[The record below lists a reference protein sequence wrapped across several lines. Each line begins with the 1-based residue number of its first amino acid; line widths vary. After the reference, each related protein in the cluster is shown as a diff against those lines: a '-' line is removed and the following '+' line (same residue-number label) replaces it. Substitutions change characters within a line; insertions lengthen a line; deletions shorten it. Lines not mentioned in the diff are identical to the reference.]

1 LADQFNPLQM
11 KGRILFLIL
20 VFTGFALNLSAQEGI
35 IRGNLFDKDS
45 GEPIIFANVI
55 LENTNFGVT
64 TDIDGFFNLSRVPAG
79 NYTLVASYI
88 GYETVELEIS
98 LTQGAIE
105 YRKITMTQSG
115 IGLNVVDISAK
126 RERARSETQVSKIKI
141 TQKEI
146 QSLPAIGG
154 EADILQYLQLIP
166 GIIATGDQG
175 GQLYI
180 RGGSPIQNKIML
192 DGITIINPFHSIGS
206 FSVFETEIIKNV
218 DVITGG
224 FNAEHGGRIS
234 AVVDISTR
242 EGNKNHLSGV
252 LSASPFMA
260 KALLEGPIIRY
271 REDRP
276 FNASFILTG
285 KQSLIDRTSMALYP
299 YINREDSVGLPYK
312 LSDYYGKLSLELGA
326 GSKMDLFGF
335 SFNDRYNYP
344 EVADIQWQNRGG
356 GMNFKIVPSNSNI
369 IINAR
374 AGYSAY
380 LTELV
385 NADGQPRLSELNGFV
400 SEVDFTVF
408 GDAFTANYGFE
419 INGVN
424 TNFEFVNPYNV
435 RLREF
440 QNTTEINAYTKFS
453 KKWNRFIFEPG
464 LRAQF
469 YASLGDVE
477 LEPRISMKY
486 NINKFLRLK
495 AAGGWYSQNL
505 ISTSTER
512 DVVNLFVGF
521 ISSPEERVYDPF
533 TEANTNH
540 KLQKALQGV
549 FGIEYSPTSTLDFNL
564 EGYYKE
570 FDQMI
575 VVNRNKQKVS
585 DPNYVVEKGD
595 AYGMDLSAR
604 YQVNNMYF
612 YGTYSLGFVQRDDSE
627 QVYPTIFDRRH
638 NINLL
643 SSMSFGPKNSWE
655 ISARWNFGSG
665 FPFTKTQGF
674 FDQILFQ
681 QGANTEYE
689 TENPDHIGVIY
700 SEARNGGR
708 LPYYHRLD
716 ISFKK
721 TMHFTERVSLE
732 ILASVTNVYD
742 RDNIFYFDRIRY
754 ERVNQLPILPTL
766 GLKFSF

>member
-1 LADQFNPLQM
+1 M
-11 KGRILFLIL
+11 KVRILL
-20 VFTGFALNLSAQEGI
+20 VFLFITVFSVAGFTQNDATL
-35 IRGNLFDKDS
+35 RGNLYDKNT

-55 LENTNFGVT
+55 LKDTNLGVT
-64 TDIDGFFNLSRVPAG
+64 TDIDGFFNLSKVPAG
-79 NYTLVASYI
+79 KYILVASYI
-88 GYETVELEIS
+88 GYETVEVTVELEP
-98 LTQGAIE
+98 GDIE
-105 YRKITMTQSG
+105 YQKISMIQSG

-146 QSLPAIGG
+146 QALPAVGG

-166 GIIATGDQG
+166 GIVATGDQG

-192 DGITIINPFHSIGS
+192 DGLTIINPFHSIGS

-242 EGNKNHLSGV
+242 SGNKSHFGGV

-260 KALLEGPIIRY
+260 KALFEGPIIKY
-271 REDRP
+271 SEDKP
-276 FNASFILTG
+276 FSASFLLTG
-285 KQSLIDRTSMALYP
+285 KQSLIDRTSPTLYP
-299 YINREDSVGLPYK
+299 YINSQDSIGLPYT
-312 LSDYYGKLSLELGA
+312 LSDYYGKLSFVLGA
-326 GSKMDLFGF
+326 GSKLDLFGF
-335 SFNDRYNYP
+335 SFNDQYNYP
-344 EVADIQWQNRGG
+344 DVADILWQNLGG
-356 GMNFKIVPSNSNI
+356 GMNFKIVPGNSNM

-374 AGYSAY
+374 LGYSAY
-380 LTELV
+380 LTELI

-400 SEVDFTVF
+400 SEVDFTIF

-419 INGVN
+419 INGVY

-435 RLREF
+435 SLQEF
-440 QNTTEINAYTKFS
+440 QNTTEINGYTKFT

-469 YASLGDVE
+469 YASLGDIE
-477 LEPRISMKY
+477 LEPRLSMKY
-486 NINKFLRLK
+486 NINKYVRLK
-495 AAGGWYSQNL
+495 AAGGVYSQNL

-533 TEANTNH
+533 TDDNTNH
-540 KLQKALQGV
+540 KLQKSVQGV
-549 FGIEYSPTSTLDFNL
+549 FGIEITPTNSIDFNL
-564 EGYYKE
+564 EGYYKK

-575 VVNRNKQKVS
+575 VVNRNKLKAS

-595 AYGMDLSAR
+595 AYGMDFSAK
-604 YQVNNMYF
+604 YQVQNMYF
-612 YGTYSLGFVQRDDSE
+612 YGTYSLGFVQRDDAE

-638 NINLL
+638 NVNLL
-643 SSMSFGPKNSWE
+643 SSLSFGNDNSWE
-655 ISARWNFGSG
+655 VSARWNFGSG

-681 QGANTEYE
+681 EGANTEYE

-700 SEARNGGR
+700 SDIRNGGR

-716 ISFKK
+716 LSVKK
-721 TMHFTERVSLE
+721 TIRFSERAALE
-732 ILASVTNVYD
+732 ILGSVTNVYD

-754 ERVNQLPILPTL
+754 ERVDQLPILPTL